1 MGILS
6 WIIVGLLAGWI
17 ASMVMKTDSQQGML
31 ADIVIGMIGAVI
43 GGFLMNAFGA
53 SGATGFNIYSIL
65 VATLGSI
72 VLIGLKRM
80 LTNRGAI

>member
-1 MGILS
+1 MGLLT

-43 GGFLMNAFGA
+43 GGFVMNALGA
-53 SGATGFNIYSIL
+53 SSADGFNIYSIL

-72 VLIGLKRM
+72 ILIGLKRM
-80 LTNRGAI
+80 LTNRSAI